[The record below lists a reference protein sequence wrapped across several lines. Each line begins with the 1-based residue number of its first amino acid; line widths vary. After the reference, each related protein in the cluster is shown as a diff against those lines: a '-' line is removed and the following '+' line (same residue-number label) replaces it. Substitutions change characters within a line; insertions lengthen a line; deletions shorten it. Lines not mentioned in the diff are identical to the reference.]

1 MQYLLAGLGNPGFE
15 YERTRH
21 NVGFRVV
28 SAAGRKWGAEWKDWQ
43 RLGEYAK
50 VSVCGHE
57 VFLLKPSTYM
67 NESGRAV
74 SSLSRFYKIPPQN
87 CLICFDD
94 VSLEIGTLR
103 LRKNGSA
110 GGQKG
115 MKSVIEQLG
124 TQDIPRLRLGI
135 GPQPDVIYGLPLNA
149 DRRIGSKPVKIDLA
163 KFVLSCFTQNE
174 EEILESALEKAV
186 SALEVFLTSGIEK
199 AMNRFN

>member
-1 MQYLLAGLGNPGFE
+1 MQYLLAGLGNPGTE

-21 NVGFRVV
+21 NAGFRVV
-28 SAAGRKWGAEWKDWQ
+28 SAAGQKWGAEWKDWQ

-57 VFLLKPSTYM
+57 VFLLKPTTYM

-94 VSLEIGTLR
+94 VSLKIGEIR
-103 LRKNGSA
+103 LRKSGSA

-115 MKSVIEQLG
+115 MKSIIEQLG
-124 TQDIPRLRLGI
+124 TQDIPRLRVGI
-135 GPQPDVIYGLPLNA
+135 GP
-149 DRRIGSKPVKIDLA
+149 KPEKFDLVN
-163 KFVLSCFTQNE
+163 FVLSRFTQPE
-174 EEILESALEKAV
+174 EFVLKESLEKAV
-186 SALEVFLTSGIEK
+186 SALEVFLTSGMER
-199 AMNRFN
+199 AMNEFN

>member
-1 MQYLLAGLGNPGFE
+1 MQILLVGLGNPGAD

-28 SAAGRKWGAEWKDWQ
+28 EEAGRKWQATWQ
-43 RLGEYAK
+43 PWQKLGEYAK

-57 VFLLKPSTYM
+57 VFLLKPFTYM

-74 SSLSRFYKIPPQN
+74 SSLARFYKIAPQH
-87 CLICFDD
+87 CVICFDD
-94 VSLEIGTLR
+94 VSLELGKLR
-103 LRKNGSA
+103 IRKNGSA

-135 GPQPDVIYGLPLNA
+135 GP
-149 DRRIGSKPVKIDLA
+149 KPEKFDLA
-163 KFVLSCFTQNE
+163 NFVLSRFSREQE
-174 EEILESALEKAV
+174 SILEETLSRAVEALEMI
-186 SALEVFLTSGIEK
+186 FTSGVEK